1 MIWFTK
7 RLRNDGLSSHKK
19 GTNPG
24 IYMAAQRWTLLQSRL
39 TKKAG
44 KAAYKA

>member
-1 MIWFTK
+1 MIWFT
-7 RLRNDGLSSHKK
+7 RGLRNDGLSSHTE
-19 GTNPG
+19 GTNLG
-24 IYMAAQRWTLLQSRL
+24 MYTAAQKWTLLQSRL